1 MCLTSWRGFVCNRTG
16 AFLSVQRRL
25 IICQTQSCTK
35 FVVIKATNLLNFN
48 LKMKKRASELIVE
61 LIKCCCET
69 AAAWRWLGNT
79 PAFPVAGE
87 LKKQSFSH
95 KYVVEKIT
103 VGLLTNQSPSFPALS
118 TGLQI
123 HPSPCI
129 IQYTVYTTCKEPSA
143 YSTYSLNRS

>member
-1 MCLTSWRGFVCNRTG
+1 MRIR
-16 AFLSVQRRL
+16 AHRRE
-25 IICQTQSCTK
+25 IT
-35 FVVIKATNLLNFN
+35 
-48 LKMKKRASELIVE
+48 
-61 LIKCCCET
+61 CCCET
-69 AAAWRWLGNT
+69 DTAWRWLGNT

-129 IQYTVYTTCKEPSA
+129 IQYTVYTTYKEPSA